1 MLEMDSF
8 RKESNRKVLKN
19 FLGIKRTQ
27 IYFCPVRINSATS
40 QKSGATNLN
49 CDFGVLKDCCCNIQ
63 NAITTVGGQVGY
75 TSERVINA
83 VERGNCD
90 VIQAINNCCCNTQ
103 KAIIEQGYQNQLAN
117 ERQTY
122 QITNSVDSVPTLE
135 IGKVTNVSVP
145 VPKYGNPGM
154 YNQEMI
160 VDITA
165 DINGTSANFQKLPA
179 MGDIADFGNNIVV
192 SCNKEAMNSEVSSMK
207 QRSLDIINSI
217 ETHQSIIKGCDEI
230 LQQLNPEIIEKQRQ
244 EQENKALREEINS
257 LKEMFKEFINT
268 SLKQEK
274 HGNNN

>member
-1 MLEMDSF
+1 MAFQNL
-8 RKESNRKVLKN
+8 R
-19 FLGIKRTQ
+19 
-27 IYFCPVRINSATS
+27 NS
-40 QKSGATNLN
+40 
-49 CDFGVLKDCCCNIQ
+49 
-63 NAITTVGGQVGY
+63 
-75 TSERVINA
+75 
-83 VERGNCD
+83 
-90 VIQAINNCCCNTQ
+90 
-103 KAIIEQGYQNQLAN
+103 NQLF
-117 ERQTY
+117 
-122 QITNSVDSVPTLE
+122 ILHKDSVPTLE
-135 IGKVTNVSVP
+135 IGKVTNVP

-274 HGNNN
+274 HSNNN